1 MQQAGG
7 AWRWERYTR
16 ASSAASGIE
25 VGNAI
30 LLQKSQECRPL
41 YYIIDLPDGTYYIF

>member
-30 LLQKSQECRPL
+30 R
-41 YYIIDLPDGTYYIF
+41 YYRNRKNAVHSRSTYYFLKK

>member
-41 YYIIDLPDGTYYIF
+41 YFLKSTWYYRSTYY